1 MLNDNDI
8 QFNDASAADL
18 SVITEIINECIT
30 IADALSASRKLLAEH
45 QENLTFNEPILE
57 ASIFVEQAFD
67 KTSMQLI
74 TQSGEKLCDSAK
86 KALST
91 MLSKR
96 ISGVP
101 VAYIVGHQPFWTLNL
116 KVSEQTLIPRADSE
130 IIVET
135 AVSLL
140 LVKDAS
146 ILDLGTGT
154 GAIALAIKSE
164 CPQWSVTGCDF
175 KSEIVE
181 LANAN
186 ARLNQLKVD
195 FFLSDWFSA
204 VPETKRFDLIV
215 SNPPYI
221 EASSSW
227 LQQGD
232 VRFEPDSALTS
243 GVDGL
248 DDIRHII
255 LRASQFLNAAGYLL
269 LEHGHEQ
276 AEVIQE
282 LLHEAGY
289 KEVTTNKDLSGL
301 DRATLGRWMF

>member
-1 MLNDNDI
+1 MLTGDGR
-8 QFNDASAADL
+8 QFNVASTAHASD
-18 SVITEIINECIT
+18 ITDCINKCIT
-30 IADALSASRKLLAEH
+30 VGDALSASRKLLAEQ
-45 QENLTFNEPILE
+45 QENLAFNEPILE
-57 ASIFVEQAFD
+57 ASIFVEQAFN
-67 KTSMQLI
+67 KTSLQLI
-74 TQSGEKLCDSAK
+74 TQSDERLCDDAK
-86 KALST
+86 QLLSI

-116 KVSEQTLIPRADSE
+116 RVSEQTLIPRADSE

-135 AVSLL
+135 AVSLP

-164 CPQWSVTGCDF
+164 RPQWSVSGCDF

-181 LANAN
+181 LADAN
-186 ARLNQLKVD
+186 AGLNQLKVD

-204 VPETKRFDLIV
+204 VPVTKRFDLIV
-215 SNPPYI
+215 SNPPYV
-221 EASSSW
+221 ETSSSW

-243 GVDGL
+243 GIDGL

-255 LRASQFLNAAGYLL
+255 LRATHFLKTNGYLL

-289 KEVTTNKDLSGL
+289 KAVTTTKDLSGL
-301 DRATLGRWMF
+301 DRATLGRWML